1 VTTKINDKYYIIGI
15 HKGKDS
21 SNDNYGT
28 STHAIIEE
36 MNQWGWELIKEPF
49 VYTEKTLKI
58 KEKKVE
64 IDKYEMLFLSIPII
78 IQ

>member
-1 VTTKINDKYYIIGI
+1 
-15 HKGKDS
+15 
-21 SNDNYGT
+21 
-28 STHAIIEE
+28 

-64 IDKYEMLFLSIPII
+64 MDKLEVLFLSIPII

>member
-1 VTTKINDKYYIIGI
+1 
-15 HKGKDS
+15 
-21 SNDNYGT
+21 
-28 STHAIIEE
+28 

-64 IDKYEMLFLSIPII
+64 MDKLEVLFLSIPII
-78 IQ
+78 IQWTTNLITSILVSLRPSIYRESRKYF

>member
-1 VTTKINDKYYIIGI
+1 MTTKINEKYYIIGI

-21 SNDNYGT
+21 NNDNCGT

-64 IDKYEMLFLSIPII
+64 MDKLKVLLLSIPII